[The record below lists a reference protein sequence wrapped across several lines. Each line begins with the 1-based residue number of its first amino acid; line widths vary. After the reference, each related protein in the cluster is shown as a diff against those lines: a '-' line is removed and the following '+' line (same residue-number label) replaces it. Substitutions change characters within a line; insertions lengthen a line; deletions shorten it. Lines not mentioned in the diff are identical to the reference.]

1 MPGRQRKIVLHLC
14 LKGVHR
20 SWTGARV
27 FNELFRRDH
36 LDKEYHAEY
45 AGVAPE
51 AKRRVTQE
59 QIDRAHSILAADGLV
74 MKFLRGYE
82 RFDAKTVQLVIME
95 THETFRNS
103 PHLRSVYKQVYAEN
117 GGFLW
122 R

>member
-1 MPGRQRKIVLHLC
+1 
-14 LKGVHR
+14 
-20 SWTGARV
+20 
-27 FNELFRRDH
+27 
-36 LDKEYHAEY
+36 
-45 AGVAPE
+45 
-51 AKRRVTQE
+51 
-59 QIDRAHSILAADGLV
+59 